1 MVRVMADTQSGSHP
15 INLWVDRALSG
26 LVLGLAGLNL
36 VGLLALMALRARY
49 PFELEWIEGAAV
61 NSAQWILSGHFL
73 YERPA
78 LEFTPLIYNLLYFYV
93 SAAFTAL
100 VGPGFL
106 APRLVSILA
115 TLGCCWLIFALVRQ
129 ETRNW
134 KVALAAAGFYAA
146 TFKMTGAWMDVARAD
161 SLLVLF
167 LVLAAYVVRRKPG
180 RTGALMCAAVLALA
194 YFTKQS
200 ALPFFVAF
208 GGFYLLERRREWLV
222 FWPAAFALTVGVTL
236 WVDALSGGWY
246 SFYTWYIVGQHVL
259 DAERI
264 RAFWQTDLLGNVPL
278 ALIAALAALALL
290 GNPFRRSAE
299 GSRSRFYWAFTAA
312 TLAVSWW
319 NRAAAGAHTNTL
331 MPFMACL
338 GILIG
343 LMLGRAKPDRARVL
357 LQPIALLLV
366 AAQFLILLY
375 DPRTVLPSARD
386 ERAGRDLLTLVR
398 SYPGEVW
405 IPAHSYYTALVGKAT
420 YVHWATVTDTSGIWD
435 TNLDVQHGGS
445 NDPRRQIILDEIK
458 AAVAGQRFDAI
469 ILDDIPKELRAYWDD
484 LLAPTFRLER
494 RAFAEPNVFWT
505 VSGAPKRPELVYV
518 RR

>member
-1 MVRVMADTQSGSHP
+1 MVKVMADTQSGSHP
-15 INLWVDRALSG
+15 INLGVDRGLSG

-49 PFELEWIEGAAV
+49 PFELEWIEGATV

-100 VGPGFL
+100 LGPGFL

-115 TLGCCWLIFALVRQ
+115 TLGCCGLIFALIRQ
-129 ETRNW
+129 ETRSW
-134 KVALAAAGFYAA
+134 KAALTGAGFYAA
-146 TFKMTGAWMDVARAD
+146 TFKMTGVWMDVARAD
-161 SLLVLF
+161 SLLVMF

-180 RTGALMCAAVLALA
+180 RTGALMCAAALALA

-208 GGFYLLERRREWLV
+208 GGLYLLESRREWLV
-222 FWPAAFALTVGVTL
+222 FWPAAFIFTVGVSL

-246 SFYTWYIVGQHVL
+246 SFYTWYVVRQHVL

-264 RAFWQTDLLGNVPL
+264 RAFWQTDLLRNVPL

-290 GNPFRRSAE
+290 GNPFRRSIE
-299 GSRSRFYWAFTAA
+299 GARSRFYWAFTAG

-319 NRAAAGAHTNTL
+319 NRAAAGAYTNTL

-343 LMLGRAKPDRARVL
+343 LMLGLAKPVRARFL

-366 AAQFLILLY
+366 AAQFLVLLY

-386 ERAGRDLLTLVR
+386 ERAGRDLLALVR

-405 IPAHSYYTALVGKAT
+405 IPAHSYYTALAGKST
-420 YVHWATVTDTSGIWD
+420 YSHWATITDASGIWD

-494 RAFAEPNVFWT
+494 RAFAEPDVFWT
-505 VSGAPKRPELVYV
+505 VSGAPKRPELIYI

>member
-1 MVRVMADTQSGSHP
+1 MNAALSITPLLQFQGSINQWLRRLPVEPVLTQLSVIQFVCVMMIIYEMFHIAGLGWILFSADYRATTKRLSEMQLHREARVRAMADIQLGSQSASARIVSG
-15 INLWVDRALSG
+15 VDWALSVV
-26 LVLGLAGLNL
+26 VLGLAGLNL
-36 VGLLALMALRARY
+36 VGLVVLMALRARY

-61 NSAQWILSGHFL
+61 NSVQWILSGHFL

-93 SAAFTAL
+93 SAAFAAL

-134 KVALAAAGFYAA
+134 KAALAAAGFYAA
-146 TFKMTGAWMDVARAD
+146 TFKMTGIWMDVARAD

-180 RTGALMCAAVLALA
+180 RIGALMCAAVLALA

-299 GSRSRFYWAFTAA
+299 GSRSRFYWAFTAT

-343 LMLGRAKPDRARVL
+343 LMLGRAKPVPRPRSASAHRAAL
-357 LQPIALLLV
+357 GGGPISHLV
-366 AAQFLILLY
+366 
-375 DPRTVLPSARD
+375 V
-386 ERAGRDLLTLVR
+386 
-398 SYPGEVW
+398 
-405 IPAHSYYTALVGKAT
+405 
-420 YVHWATVTDTSGIWD
+420 
-435 TNLDVQHGGS
+435 
-445 NDPRRQIILDEIK
+445 
-458 AAVAGQRFDAI
+458 
-469 ILDDIPKELRAYWDD
+469 
-484 LLAPTFRLER
+484 
-494 RAFAEPNVFWT
+494 
-505 VSGAPKRPELVYV
+505 
-518 RR
+518 